1 MNNLHRR
8 RAAGPE
14 GELAECCLWERADE
28 EMVGSSREKYLLYS
42 VTERER
48 ERKPLTCRMRNS
60 AYICTYA
67 SITFTARGSAAD
79 LSKIYVVT
87 FCDSMVGITNDFT
100 FYAGV

>member
-1 MNNLHRR
+1 
-8 RAAGPE
+8 
-14 GELAECCLWERADE
+14 
-28 EMVGSSREKYLLYS
+28 MVGSSSSSREKYLLYT
-42 VTERER
+42 VTER

-60 AYICTYA
+60 AYICTYTR
-67 SITFTARGSAAD
+67 ITFTARGSAAAAAD